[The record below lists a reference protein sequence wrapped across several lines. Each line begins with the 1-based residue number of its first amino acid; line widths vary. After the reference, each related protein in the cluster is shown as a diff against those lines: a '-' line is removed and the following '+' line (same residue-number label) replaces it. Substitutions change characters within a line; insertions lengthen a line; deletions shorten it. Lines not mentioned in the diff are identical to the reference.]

1 MFLHTKV
8 PSKKVTNGFLILL
21 YWLQVIAEN
30 LSEEEIAG
38 LKEMFKMIDTDNS
51 GQISFEE
58 LKDGLIR
65 FGATLNESEIYDL
78 MQAVSIFISV
88 ILLNSMMLPLHLFGL
103 TKCKILDNSII
114 QLVRHRDCDYQCSY
128 FLKFLCLTI
137 VFQVS
142 FFSIRDTIYK

>member
-1 MFLHTKV
+1 M
-8 PSKKVTNGFLILL
+8 TNGFLILL

-88 ILLNSMMLPLHLFGL
+88 ILLNSMMLRTPSPFWL
-103 TKCKILDNSII
+103 NEM
-114 QLVRHRDCDYQCSY
+114 
-128 FLKFLCLTI
+128 
-137 VFQVS
+137 
-142 FFSIRDTIYK
+142 